1 MRSSNLASGVTTS
14 ALPQLVICDGT
25 IEALKW
31 FALVCMTGDHVD
43 KYLLHGTI
51 TPLFDLGRLAMP
63 IFGFV
68 LAYNLARPRAF
79 ESGGYQRTMARLAI
93 GGLLATPAFVA
104 LGGLL
109 AGWWPLNI
117 MFALL
122 TVTATLFLW
131 QRGHR
136 ADRLM
141 AVAVALIGG
150 SSVEFWW
157 PAIGFCIAMW
167 SYCNRPSWS
176 ALLAGIGCCAALALI
191 NGNSWALASLVLIG
205 GASTLRLNVP
215 RARYAFY
222 AYYPAHLTVIWA
234 IKTLSS

>member
-1 MRSSNLASGVTTS
+1 MSSSDLTPSVTTS
-14 ALPQLVICDGT
+14 ALPRLVISNGT

-31 FALVCMTGDHVD
+31 FALACMTGDHVD

-79 ESGGYQRTMARLAI
+79 ESGGYQRAMARLAI
-93 GGLLATPAFVA
+93 GGVLATPAFIA

-136 ADRLM
+136 SDRAM
-141 AVAVALIGG
+141 AVVIALVGG

-157 PAIGFCIAMW
+157 PAIGFCIAAW

-176 ALLAGIGCCAALALI
+176 ALITGIGCCAALALI
-191 NGNSWALASLVLIG
+191 NGNSWALASLMLIAA
-205 GASTLRLNVP
+205 ASRIRFNVP

-222 AYYPAHLTVIWA
+222 AYYPTHLTALWA
-234 IKTLSS
+234 IKALSS